1 MGGIMAL
8 SKRLLEEAKAL
19 GVDVTRYPGQKELR
33 LAVRKALR
41 DLDRDRATD
50 SEIGLKCGTFHPR
63 G

>member
-1 MGGIMAL
+1 MAL

-41 DLDRDRATD
+41 EREKRAED
-50 SEIGLKCGTFHPR
+50 
-63 G
+63 